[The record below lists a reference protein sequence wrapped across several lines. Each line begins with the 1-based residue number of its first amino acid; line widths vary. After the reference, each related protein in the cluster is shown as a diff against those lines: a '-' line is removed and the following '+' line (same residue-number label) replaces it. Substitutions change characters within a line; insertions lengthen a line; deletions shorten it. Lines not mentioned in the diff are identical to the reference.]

1 MDNTKTFHPSLKKRK
16 EILHEFTKT
25 NSSWK
30 LRMALVCLLFSLSAI
45 ILTFFVI
52 LLINHP
58 TTDMGIFVFLCAG
71 LMLACVPYFL
81 GLGVKNK
88 SKYKCAYP
96 YSSYANGT
104 LILSGQDLQYIFW
117 QVGPTEPAAYS
128 SPRAVFH
135 DEDKFIYNI
144 KREDIRDFQI
154 SDIGICSITGGG
166 QLILPEDV
174 ELSKNE
180 LKEVSNNFSFA
191 LAFEENNAKDII
203 REWRN
208 NNGN

>member
-16 EILHEFTKT
+16 EILHGFTKT

-58 TTDMGIFVFLCAG
+58 TTGMGIFVFLCAG
-71 LMLACVPYFL
+71 LVLACVPYFL
-81 GLGVKNK
+81 GLGIKNK

-104 LILSGQDLQYIFW
+104 LILSDQDLQYIFW

-154 SDIGICSITGGG
+154 SDIGICSIIGDG
-166 QLILPEDV
+166 QLTLPEDI
-174 ELSKNE
+174 EISENE

-191 LAFEENNAKDII
+191 LAFDENNVEDVI

>member
-1 MDNTKTFHPSLKKRK
+1 
-16 EILHEFTKT
+16 
-25 NSSWK
+25 
-30 LRMALVCLLFSLSAI
+30 MALMYLLFSLSII

-58 TTDMGIFVFLCAG
+58 TTEMGVFIFLCAG

-81 GLGVKNK
+81 GLGIKNK

-104 LILSGQDLQYIFW
+104 LILNGQDLQYIFW

-128 SPRAVFH
+128 SPRAIFH

-154 SDIGICSITGGG
+154 SDIGICSIMGDG
-166 QLILPEDV
+166 QLTLPEDI
-174 ELSKNE
+174 EISENE

-191 LAFEENNAKDII
+191 LAFDKNNVEDVI

>member
-1 MDNTKTFHPSLKKRK
+1 MNNTKTFYPSLKKRK
-16 EILHEFTKT
+16 EILHEFAKT

-30 LRMALVCLLFSLSAI
+30 LRMALVYVLFSLSAI

-58 TTDMGIFVFLCAG
+58 ATDMGIFVFLCAG

-144 KREDIRDFQI
+144 KREDIRDLQI

-166 QLILPEDV
+166 QLILPKDV
-174 ELSKNE
+174 ELSKTE
-180 LKEVSNNFSFA
+180 LKEISNNFSFA
-191 LAFEENNAKDII
+191 LAFDEKSINNTIMNWK
-203 REWRN
+203 N
-208 NNGN
+208 QNG

>member
-58 TTDMGIFVFLCAG
+58 TTEMGVFIFLCAG
-71 LMLACVPYFL
+71 LVLACVPYFL
-81 GLGVKNK
+81 GLGIKNK

-104 LILSGQDLQYIFW
+104 LILSDQDLQYIFW

-154 SDIGICSITGGG
+154 SDIGICSIIGDG
-166 QLILPEDV
+166 QLTLP
-174 ELSKNE
+174 
-180 LKEVSNNFSFA
+180 
-191 LAFEENNAKDII
+191 
-203 REWRN
+203 
-208 NNGN
+208 

>member
-154 SDIGICSITGGG
+154 SDIGICSIMGDG
-166 QLILPEDV
+166 QLTLPEDI
-174 ELSKNE
+174 EISENE

-191 LAFEENNAKDII
+191 LAFDENNVEDVI

>member
-1 MDNTKTFHPSLKKRK
+1 MDNIKAFHPSLKKRK
-16 EILHEFTKT
+16 EILHKFAKT

-30 LRMALVCLLFSLSAI
+30 LRMALMYLLFSLSTI

-58 TTDMGIFVFLCAG
+58 TTEMGVFIFLCAG

-81 GLGVKNK
+81 GLGIKNK

-104 LILSGQDLQYIFW
+104 LILNGQDLQYIFW

-154 SDIGICSITGGG
+154 SDIGICSIMGDG
-166 QLILPEDV
+166 QLTLPEDI
-174 ELSKNE
+174 EISENE

-191 LAFEENNAKDII
+191 LAFDENNVEDVI